1 MGEVKKEKIQ
11 EKKIQRLI
19 GFTLNEKIGLSV
31 LLILIAVSPIL
42 FSQFSTY
49 FSFENTGEIGD
60 TIGGVTAP
68 FVNLLAA
75 YLVYKSFTAQ
85 IRANQ
90 QQRDDHKAQM
100 EQLSKEHNFNY
111 ITNLFALVRDDYYT
125 NNRLDGRS
133 NLGYIYSRM
142 ISIESQS
149 AFMTTNKYS
158 KFDEPFSLDF
168 MKGEINARIRDPI
181 QIVKSQLSNIYIL
194 SKEIKKS
201 NLDEGIKHF
210 YRTEIEKILFDM
222 DLWILLN
229 PALTKRMEDLEIF
242 GGFLSNRSGYSH
254 SKLYAESIS
263 KMGYKIRT
271 QLDG

>member
-1 MGEVKKEKIQ
+1 MENNK

-19 GFTLNEKIGLSV
+19 GFTRNEKIGLGA
-31 LLILIAVSPIL
+31 LLILIAASPIL

-60 TIGGVTAP
+60 TVGGITAP

-75 YLVYKSFTAQ
+75 YLIYKSFTAQ

-90 QQRDDHKAQM
+90 QQRDDHKEQM
-100 EQLSKEHNFNY
+100 EQLNKEHNFNY
-111 ITNLFALVRDDYYT
+111 ITNLFSLIKDDYYAH
-125 NNRLDGRS
+125 NKIDSMS
-133 NLGYIYSRM
+133 NLGYIYRRM
-142 ISIESQS
+142 ISIESQPSFMATNNYPKSS
-149 AFMTTNKYS
+149 APYS
-158 KFDEPFSLDF
+158 IDF
-168 MKGEINARIRDPI
+168 MKSEINARIRDPI
-181 QIVKSQLSNIYIL
+181 QIVKSQLLNISVL
-194 SKEIKKS
+194 TQEIKNSK
-201 NLDEGIKHF
+201 LDKGIKHF

-229 PALTKRMEDLEIF
+229 PAFTKRMEDLEIF
-242 GGFLSNRSGYSH
+242 GGFLSNSSGYSH
-254 SKLYAESIS
+254 SKLYAETIS